1 MGEDSS
7 LSHAPFEIFFLRVF
21 HAFLFIV
28 PKKQKEEL
36 FFWSVAKSNE
46 GQNVGWSPFEVYR
59 KPTKRNYPKN
69 GKTRASG

>member
-7 LSHAPFEIFFLRVF
+7 LSNAPFEI
-21 HAFLFIV
+21 LFSSSFSCFSFYCT
-28 PKKQKEEL
+28 KKTKKRTV
-36 FFWSVAKSNE
+36 FWSVSKSNE